1 MISVESYH
9 SHHSRHTHPLCFRL
23 LASGFWL
30 LASGFWLL
38 ASGFLYPAQIHT
50 AEGEDQ
56 EAVKVL
62 DVLNRLNLH
71 HGATEAKNSN
81 EENEENE
88 SRDVCCLDPSGL
100 VECLMLKGDLL
111 VEISQAEGKT
121 EQIRLQSMALEC
133 FTRASAVSLWL
144 LRQVM
149 GVVVGVVG
157 VVVGVV
163 GVVGV
168 VVVVVV
174 VVVVAGWR
182 CFCGSCWWL
191 LSVAGGCCL
200 VGAVL
205 LDLIGSFFYLEDA
218 ARLPY

>member
-1 MISVESYH
+1 
-9 SHHSRHTHPLCFRL
+9 L
-23 LASGFWL
+23 LL
-30 LASGFWLL
+30 
-38 ASGFLYPAQIHT
+38 AQIHT

-71 HGATEAKNSN
+71 HGANEAN
-81 EENEENE
+81 EENEENEE

-149 GVVVGVVG
+149 GVVVGVV
-157 VVVGVV
+157 VGVV
-163 GVVGV
+163 AVVG
-168 VVVVVV
+168 
-174 VVVVAGWR
+174 
-182 CFCGSCWWL
+182 
-191 LSVAGGCCL
+191 VAGGC
-200 VGAVL
+200 
-205 LDLIGSFFYLEDA
+205 
-218 ARLPY
+218 

>member
-1 MISVESYH
+1 
-9 SHHSRHTHPLCFRL
+9 LLL
-23 LASGFWL
+23 LASCIL
-30 LASGFWLL
+30 H
-38 ASGFLYPAQIHT
+38 PAQIHT

-71 HGATEAKNSN
+71 HGANGAKNSN

-157 VVVGVV
+157 GVVVG
-163 GVVGV
+163 
-168 VVVVVV
+168 
-174 VVVVAGWR
+174 
-182 CFCGSCWWL
+182 
-191 LSVAGGCCL
+191 GGC
-200 VGAVL
+200 
-205 LDLIGSFFYLEDA
+205 
-218 ARLPY
+218 